1 MPQLFGIG
9 TSVFV
14 QNSSGEIL
22 ILKRT
27 VGAEGAWYIPGGGLG
42 EGETPEESVR
52 RDLKEETGL
61 EIPGP
66 MHLVAV
72 TPMIAYDQ
80 DIFLLA
86 YAGDFVSG
94 DVELS
99 PEHEDYRWLS
109 PQEYRDKYF
118 SDENVEIFAQ
128 QGEVAV
134 EMAKS
139 VRTELD
145 TYLVWLMQRGGL
157 G

>member
-14 QNSSGEIL
+14 QNGSGEIL
-22 ILKRT
+22 ILKRAG
-27 VGAEGAWYIPGGGLG
+27 GAEGAWYVPGGKLG
-42 EGETPEESVR
+42 EGETPEESAR
-52 RDLKEETGL
+52 SDLKHVTGL

-72 TPMIAYDQ
+72 TPMVAYDQ

-94 DVELS
+94 DVTLS
-99 PEHEDYRWLS
+99 PEHEEYRWLS
-109 PQEYRDKYF
+109 PQGYRDKYF
-118 SDENVEIFAQ
+118 SDENIKVFEQ
-128 QGEVAV
+128 QSEVAA
-134 EMAKS
+134 EMTKS

-145 TYLVWLMQRGGL
+145 AYLDWVMHRGGN
-157 G
+157 